1 MLLMYTVIILIYIYI
16 HIYIDMG
23 QMQDILRTYYIDDE
37 DRLMKLRK
45 AQAGLTETYM
55 YVYMYTQ
62 MGYNI
67 YIL

>member
-1 MLLMYTVIILIYIYI
+1 
-16 HIYIDMG
+16 MG

-67 YIL
+67 YILIFI

>member
-1 MLLMYTVIILIYIYI
+1 
-16 HIYIDMG
+16 MG

-67 YIL
+67 YIYYNIYIIYIYTCMHI

>member
-1 MLLMYTVIILIYIYI
+1 
-16 HIYIDMG
+16 MG

-67 YIL
+67 YIYIYIIIFI

>member
-1 MLLMYTVIILIYIYI
+1 
-16 HIYIDMG
+16 MG

-67 YIL
+67 YIYYNIYTIYIYMHAYIASVY